1 MTAEYLSKIFA
12 TFQKGDAR
20 EESYYKHL
28 AELISNFS
36 MEKRNKKVDITIL
49 PKKTDAGN
57 PDFRIWDGRQKI
69 TGYIEAKDLD
79 ADLDR
84 IEDSEQVQRYL
95 LTFPNFILTNFTE
108 FRLYRNGELIDKT
121 SIARPFIIKKLSTL
135 PPIENQDKF
144 FELLERFLDFS
155 LPNTYT
161 AKSLAVELAK
171 RTRFLDEVVRE
182 ELKLGTPSI
191 HSFYK
196 VFKEYLIAG
205 ISEKDFA
212 DIYSQTITYGLFA
225 ARLRTNGDFNRKL
238 AYDFIPKSIGIL
250 RDVFKF
256 ISLED
261 IPQQMEI
268 IIDDISEVLN
278 VADVRKILKQYY
290 REGKGSDPVL
300 HFYET
305 FLTEYDPSTRE
316 KRGVYYTPE
325 AVVSFIVRSVHQLLK
340 DKFKIYDGLASDKV
354 TVLDPA
360 GGTLGF
366 IAKAIEVAV
375 EQLIKSESQGLI
387 HLLIQE
393 HILKNFYAF
402 ELMMAPYAI
411 GHMKISFLL
420 EEYGYLMKDN
430 ERVKYYL
437 TNTLDLKELEESKFP
452 GMSSLSAESHE
463 AGKVKKEVPI
473 LVIVGNPPYS
483 GHSENVGEWISE
495 AIKEYY
501 QVDGEPLGEKNPKWL
516 QDDYVK
522 FIRFAQWKI
531 DQAGEGIIGF
541 ITNHSFLDN
550 PTFRGMRR
558 SLMNSFN
565 EIYVLDLHGNSLK
578 KEKAPDGSKD
588 ENVFDIKQGV
598 AISFFIKYKQK
609 KTKTIYHYEIYGT
622 REIKYDWLQK
632 NHIKKVQWKKINP
645 QPKYYLFAPMDEKL
659 SSRYNSFQKVN
670 EIFPVNSV
678 GIVTARDNL
687 TIRWSEEEVWNTV
700 MSFIRM
706 EPENARR
713 AFGLGSDA
721 RDWKVHLAQ
730 EDLKKSGPDKKNIK
744 PILYRPF
751 DIRYTYYTGNSSG
764 FHCRPRPEVMQHLLK
779 ENLCLITI
787 RRSRSQDKWNFAF
800 VSNNLVSGSTAIS
813 SLDINYAFPL
823 YLYREGQHKRRGS
836 FIQLM
841 LFEPAETYFHREPNI
856 NQELIFKLKE
866 NFKKE
871 VTPEE
876 IFYYIYAVLY
886 SNVYRSKYSAL
897 LKLDFPRIPFP
908 KSYNLFSKLS
918 LSGKELVELHL
929 LISKELKNVKAKFP
943 VLGNNKVEKVEFESS
958 KSKSGKVWINDN
970 QYFEDINEQVW
981 NYKIGGYQVCI
992 KWLSDR
998 KGKVLNKEEIITY
1011 RKIGV
1016 AIQKTMELQKEID
1029 KYYKKIE
1036 NSIK

>member
-1 MTAEYLSKIFA
+1 MTADYLSKIFA

-36 MEKRNKKVDITIL
+36 LAKRNKKVDITIL
-49 PKKTDAGN
+49 PKKTEAGN
-57 PDFRIWDGRQKI
+57 PDFRVWDGKQKI
-69 TGYIEAKDLD
+69 TGYIEAKELD
-79 ADLDR
+79 AELYK
-84 IEDSEQVQRYL
+84 IEETEQIQRYL
-95 LTFPNFILTNFTE
+95 STFPNFILTNFTE

-135 PPIENQDKF
+135 PPVENEDKF
-144 FELLERFLDFS
+144 FNLLERFLDFS
-155 LPNTYT
+155 LPNTYS
-161 AKSLAVELAK
+161 AKSLAIELAK
-171 RTRFLDEVVRE
+171 RTKFLDEVVRE
-182 ELKLGTPSI
+182 ELRLGTPSI
-191 HSFYK
+191 HSFYN
-196 VFKEYLIAG
+196 VFKEYLIAR

-238 AYDFIPKSIGIL
+238 AYDLIPKSIGIL

-278 VADVRKILKQYY
+278 VADVKKILEQYY
-290 REGKGSDPVL
+290 REGKGSDPIL

-305 FLTEYDPSTRE
+305 FLAEYDPATRE

-325 AVVSFIVRSVHQLLK
+325 AVVTFIVRSVHQILR
-340 DKFKIYDGLASDKV
+340 DKFEIYDGLASDKV

-366 IAKAIEVAV
+366 IAKSIEVAI
-375 EQLIKSESQGLI
+375 EHLIKSESQGLI
-387 HLLIQE
+387 HLLIRD

-420 EEYGYLMKDN
+420 EEQGYKMKDD

-437 TNTLDLKELEESKFP
+437 TNTLDMKELEESKFP
-452 GMSSLSAESHE
+452 GMSSLSTESHE
-463 AGKVKKEVPI
+463 AGKVKKEIPI
-473 LVIVGNPPYS
+473 LVIIGNPPYS

-495 AIKEYY
+495 AIKDYY

-531 DQAGEGIIGF
+531 DKAGEGIIGF

-598 AISFFIKYKQK
+598 AISFFVKYKQK
-609 KTKTIYHYEIYGT
+609 KTKAVYHYEIFGT
-622 REIKYDWLQK
+622 REYKYDFLLK
-632 NHIKKVQWKKINP
+632 NNIKKIKWNKINP
-645 QPKYYLFAPMDEKL
+645 NPKFYLFVPTDEKL
-659 SSRYNSFQKVN
+659 QNRYNSFQKITD
-670 EIFPVNSV
+670 IFQVNSV

-687 TIRWSEEEVWNTV
+687 TIRWTEEEIWNV
-700 MSFIRM
+700 VLNFSRM
-706 EPENARR
+706 DPELARQ
-713 AFGLGSDA
+713 AYNLGSDA

-730 EDLKKSGPDKKNIK
+730 QDLIRSGPNKKNIK

-751 DIRYTYYTGNSSG
+751 DIRYTYYTGNSRG
-764 FHCRPRPEVMQHLLK
+764 FHCMPRHQVMQHLLK
-779 ENLCLITI
+779 DNLCLITI
-787 RRSRSQDKWNFAF
+787 RRSRSQEGWNFAF
-800 VSNNLVSGSTAIS
+800 ISNGLVSGSTAIS
-813 SLDINYAFPL
+813 SLDINYVFPL
-823 YLYREGQHKRRGS
+823 YLYRETSQQKRKS
-836 FIQLM
+836 SAIQLI
-841 LFEPAETYFHREPNI
+841 LFEPEETYIHKVPNI
-856 NQELIFKLKE
+856 NPKLLEELKQ

-871 VTPEE
+871 TSPEE
-876 IFYYIYAVLY
+876 IFYYIYAILY
-886 SNVYRSKYSAL
+886 SNLYRTKYANL

-908 KSYNLFSKLS
+908 KNYDLFNKLS
-918 LSGKELVELHL
+918 YQGKQLAELHL
-929 LISKELKNVKAKFP
+929 LKSKELKKLKAKFP
-943 VLGNNKVEKVEFESS
+943 VLGNNKIEKVEFVIT
-958 KSKSGKVWINDN
+958 KNKIGRVWINES
-970 QYFEDINEQVW
+970 QYFEDISEQFW
-981 NYKIGGYQVCI
+981 NYKIGGYQVCN

-998 KGKVLNKEEIITY
+998 KGRTLNKEEILTY
-1011 RKIGV
+1011 RQIV
-1016 AIQKTMELQKEID
+1016 IVISKTIEIQKEID
-1029 KYYKKIE
+1029 KYYQQVE
-1036 NSIK
+1036 NSI

>member
-278 VADVRKILKQYY
+278 VADVKKILEQYY
-290 REGKGSDPVL
+290 REGKGSDPIL

-305 FLTEYDPSTRE
+305 FLTEYDPATRE

-325 AVVSFIVRSVHQLLK
+325 PVISFIVRSVHQILK
-340 DKFKIYDGLASDKV
+340 DKFGIFDGLSSEKV
-354 TVLDPA
+354 TLLDPA

-366 IAKAIEVAV
+366 VAKSIEVAIEHLV
-375 EQLIKSESQGLI
+375 KTESQGLI
-387 HLLIQE
+387 NLMIRE
-393 HILKNFYAF
+393 HFLQNFYAF

-420 EEYGYLMKDN
+420 EEQGYKMKDD

-437 TNTLDLKELEESKFP
+437 TNTLDMKELEESKFP
-452 GMSSLSAESHE
+452 GMLSLSAESHE

-495 AIKEYY
+495 AIKDYY

-531 DQAGEGIIGF
+531 DKAGEGIIGF

-721 RDWKVHLAQ
+721 RDWKVNLAQ

-871 VTPEE
+871 ITPEE

-886 SNVYRSKYSAL
+886 SNVYRSKYAAL

-981 NYKIGGYQVCI
+981 NYKIGGYQVCS